1 MRLDAHEAA
10 GACLERENGEEKDL
24 RHGESDQSGLRRA
37 QNDKQCAA
45 RLACHS
51 LASAA
56 VFSRLTPTQLKKDAS
71 LRGTGRTGA
80 LNKGL
85 TSALVDARKSLRT

>member
-45 RLACHS
+45 GEAPDKHMRLGHWRIRRVQLCA
-51 LASAA
+51 
-56 VFSRLTPTQLKKDAS
+56 FSPLPS
-71 LRGTGRTGA
+71 LRP
-80 LNKGL
+80 
-85 TSALVDARKSLRT
+85 